1 MFHICFCSNATLVSI
16 ASLILAYSCNACRA
30 MTLRC
35 QNAKCKAKKK
45 QSFDGDDA
53 LKAHALSMY
62 WDIGTNECVQALPEV
77 LRATAFEDIR
87 KGIAKYGQPKAAA
100 MVEGKLMVKEEQQCP
115 GSPSPHRPAVLEKQ
129 QHTRTRSRSI
139 NSGRTSRKQERQGT
153 HQRQHRQRNTRP
165 SNSEI
170 LRSFSTEALVAEIN
184 SRSSS
189 DVVRSFTTEA
199 LLLEIQRRCRR

>member
-1 MFHICFCSNATLVSI
+1 
-16 ASLILAYSCNACRA
+16 

-35 QNAKCKAKKK
+35 ENAECKAKKK
-45 QSFDGDDA
+45 QWFEDDDA

-62 WDIGTNECVQALPEV
+62 WNTGTRECVRALPEV

-87 KGIAKYGQPKAAA
+87 KGDAKHGQPKATA
-100 MVEGKLMVKEEQQCP
+100 MVEGKFMVKEEHQLP
-115 GSPSPHRPAVLEKQ
+115 GSPSPPRPGLAQIEKQ

-153 HQRQHRQRNTRP
+153 HQLQRRQRNTRP

-189 DVVRSFTTEA
+189 DVVRSFSTEA